1 LLLQANNGIE
11 YSLASASALMTCP
24 TFKGKGVKGRGRER
38 EEGGGRGGEK
48 GRWRCGKGIASSLF
62 NFWLRA

>member
-1 LLLQANNGIE
+1 MGP
-11 YSLASASALMTCP
+11 ALMTGP
-24 TFKGKGVKGRGRER
+24 TSKGKGVKGRGRER

-48 GRWRCGKGIASSLF
+48 GRGRCGKGIASSLF